1 MRSKRDLDLV
11 SARTAAGFQLAVAL
25 YWVVSQSFC
34 REALIRQ
41 LISDLF
47 WPESL
52 TLLDSS
58 TPPLEWNQYKV
69 ENALIGPVGSF
80 CILWQFNQNQFSKFP
95 AGMWL
100 NYSAIGLFERGRE
113 GTRWRKYFL
122 LFHLLRTAGSS
133 IFLSYLFRWHFCGTQ
148 EHFNHIT
155 RTLFLLE
162 TVGWAWSEY
171 PFSHAAH
178 PADCD

>member
-1 MRSKRDLDLV
+1 MQGQRQGFSWPLLCIGLLV
-11 SARTAAGFQLAVAL
+11 KAFVGKL
-25 YWVVSQSFC
+25 SF
-34 REALIRQ
+34 A
-41 LISDLF
+41 SLF
-47 WPESL
+47 LTPESL